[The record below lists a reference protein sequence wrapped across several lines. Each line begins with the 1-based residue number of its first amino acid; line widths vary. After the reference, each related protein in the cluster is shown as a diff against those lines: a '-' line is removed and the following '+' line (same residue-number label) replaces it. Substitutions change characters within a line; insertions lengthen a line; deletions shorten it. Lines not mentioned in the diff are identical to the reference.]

1 MLLDPSFLLYPVVNI
16 VLLADKKFEMFRK
29 TDEKSVWEG

>member
-1 MLLDPSFLLYPVVNI
+1 MFLDRSFLLYPVVNTI
-16 VLLADKKFEMFRK
+16 LLADKKLEMFCK